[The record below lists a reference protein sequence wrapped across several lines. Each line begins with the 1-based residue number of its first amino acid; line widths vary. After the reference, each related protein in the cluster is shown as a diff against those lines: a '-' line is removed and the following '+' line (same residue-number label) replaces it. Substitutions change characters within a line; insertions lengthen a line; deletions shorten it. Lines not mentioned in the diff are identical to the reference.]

1 MYSKEAQLNHGL
13 NAAIPKKIR
22 GQPTEN
28 LSENCKHLYLRA
40 IYHVLGTF
48 SLHTD
53 IVCTHLNYP
62 LPICSL
68 HTFRVST
75 YLPYLQGIYLP
86 TLSVVYLPTLPSG
99 YLPTLP
105 ICSLDTYP
113 TFGVPHLQSILS
125 HIILH
130 HFKSTLSHIILSHLK
145 STLSFISIPHLKA
158 TDCGRGPFWLEH
170 RLRLLWASH

>member
-1 MYSKEAQLNHGL
+1 MN
-13 NAAIPKKIR
+13 
-22 GQPTEN
+22 T
-28 LSENCKHLYLRA
+28 
-40 IYHVLGTF
+40 

-75 YLPYLQGIYLP
+75 YLPYLQGFYLP

-113 TFGVPHLQSILS
+113 TFGVPHLQSTLS

-130 HFKSTLSHIILSHLK
+130 HLKSTLSHIILSHLK
-145 STLSFISIPHLKA
+145 STLSSISIPHLQIMV
-158 TDCGRGPFWLEH
+158 GVPFGLNIEVAYGFKILNGLPH
-170 RLRLLWASH
+170 TFMIYSK